1 MIEVTL
7 SLSLSTVSPSK
18 RITSSSP
25 SSESYSTPSLD
36 LTLDG
41 AGVQVMMGTDRV
53 GEAIEEKDEP
63 TDPVGEG
70 GVVRETLRRARDE
83 Y

>member
-1 MIEVTL
+1 
-7 SLSLSTVSPSK
+7 
-18 RITSSSP
+18 
-25 SSESYSTPSLD
+25 LD